1 MTYGYFKNLPRRSA
15 FCKVLRDK
23 AFTIAKNPKYDEW
36 QRGLTSM
43 VYTFFDKKSV
53 DVNDAVGTIKI
64 GILSKQQLAEE
75 SNKSI
80 IRKFED
86 EKYTYLLK
94 TKLGVLMLWICK

>member
-1 MTYGYFKNLPRRSA
+1 
-15 FCKVLRDK
+15 
-23 AFTIAKNPKYDEW
+23 
-36 QRGLTSM
+36 M

-80 IRKFED
+80 IRKFQD

-94 TKLGVLMLWICK
+94 TKLGVLML